1 MLSVEFFVLHL
12 AHLMVMVGTKRTES
26 ALVEMLFSWCCLWFF
41 PMTSPAVQEL
51 VRKVTTAEQIATMR
65 YRMKAFMLLLIIF
78 IVFKCSLFD
87 VF

>member
-1 MLSVEFFVLHL
+1 
-12 AHLMVMVGTKRTES
+12 MVMVGTKRTES

-78 IVFKCSLFD
+78 IVFKCSLFECFLN
-87 VF
+87 VYKMLF